1 MTEIPPPS
9 ATSLLFV
16 SLVASSES
24 AKQLCCWT
32 SDINSCRRIVSKTRE
47 IPFESAMD
55 RPFGSPHC
63 SWPTGSES
71 KLDLLIRWV
80 KLHCG
85 KNVGGSVGFQN
96 QRPVDVVVIWQ
107 VSKCIGPLHLDS
119 GDRRELPH
127 RIENQCDTVSFHSR
141 PLNPASLQTSAS
153 LHTRII
159 SAMSDGFSNDVD
171 PTQCHTRFGIL
182 IVLSNM
188 RQRPTAM
195 FLDLSSDAC
204 CVIPSTRETPV
215 ATSLWL
221 R

>member
-107 VSKCIGPLHLDS
+107 VSKCIGALHLDS

-127 RIENQCDTVSFHSR
+127 RIENQCDNSQLPF
-141 PLNPASLQTSAS
+141 
-153 LHTRII
+153 
-159 SAMSDGFSNDVD
+159 
-171 PTQCHTRFGIL
+171 
-182 IVLSNM
+182 
-188 RQRPTAM
+188 
-195 FLDLSSDAC
+195 
-204 CVIPSTRETPV
+204 
-215 ATSLWL
+215 ATTEPGKS
-221 R
+221 